1 MSKAFLFPYLGILCC
16 AVGTLFISGCSDA
29 KKFDANQTAPESK
42 DSKAPK
48 RDKVI
53 LQLNWY
59 PEAEHGGFYA
69 AKVHGLYE
77 AKNLDVEIRPGGKT
91 TVVPQELTLG
101 RIQFG
106 VANADDVV
114 LAREQSAPLVALM
127 APLQIGPRCI
137 MVREDS
143 GISSFED
150 LENITLQIDP
160 SRPYVPFMKSKGLL
174 SKGVKTVPYFGS
186 VAQLV
191 ADKRTAQQ
199 AYSFSEPLMAEQA
212 GVKVKT
218 LMMSDIGYNPYASL
232 LIASEDFV
240 SKNEDITKRM
250 VVASVQGWQKYL
262 ESPEETNKYILSQN
276 QQGMTAEALSF
287 GVTNLKP
294 LCLPEGFDRSNLGAM
309 SSERWQTL
317 VEQLASLEEMK
328 MTPGKVKPEE
338 CFNAKFL
345 EPAVAVQIK

>member
-1 MSKAFLFPYLGILCC
+1 MLKDSRVFPRYILVF
-16 AVGTLFISGCSDA
+16 AVSAISIAGCSDS
-29 KKFDANQTAPESK
+29 KKVALDSANGSSSSPS
-42 DSKAPK
+42 
-48 RDKVI
+48 RDKVV
-53 LQLNWY
+53 LLLNWY

-77 AKNLDVEIRPGGKT
+77 AQNLDVEIRAGGKT

-143 GISSFED
+143 GISSFEE

-160 SRPYVPFMKSKGLL
+160 SRPYVPFMKSKGLIG
-174 SKGVKTVPYFGS
+174 KDVKTVPYFGS

-212 GVKVKT
+212 GIKVKT

-232 LIASEDFV
+232 LIASDDYIT
-240 SKNEDITKRM
+240 KNEDITKRM
-250 VVASVQGWQKYL
+250 VAASVQGWQKYL
-262 ESPEETNKYILSQN
+262 ESPEETNKFILSQN
-276 QQGMTAEALSF
+276 QQGMTAEALSY
-287 GVTNLKP
+287 GVANLKP
-294 LCLPEGFDRSNLGAM
+294 LCIPEGFDPANLGAM
-309 SSERWQTL
+309 SDERWTTL
-317 VEQLASLEEMK
+317 VDQLKSLQMISE
-328 MTPGKVKPEE
+328 KVKPAD
-338 CFNAKFL
+338 CYNIQFL
-345 EPAVAVQIK
+345 TPSIVDATK

>member
-1 MSKAFLFPYLGILCC
+1 MPKAFLSVRLCF
-16 AVGTLFISGCSDA
+16 LFCGFNAFLLAGCSDI
-29 KKFDANQTAPESK
+29 KNPSDESGL
-42 DSKAPK
+42 SGNATGPK
-48 RDKVI
+48 RDKVV
-53 LQLNWY
+53 LLLNWY

-77 AKNLDVEIRPGGKT
+77 AQNLDVEIQPGGKT

-114 LAREQSAPLVALM
+114 LARSQSAPLVALM

-150 LENITLQIDP
+150 LEDITLQIDP
-160 SRPYVPFMKSKGLL
+160 SRPYVPYMKSKGLL

-212 GVKVKT
+212 GLKVKT
-218 LMMSDIGYNPYASL
+218 LMMSEIGYNPYASL
-232 LIASEDFV
+232 LIASEEYV
-240 SKNEDITKRM
+240 SKNEDITRRM
-250 VVASVQGWQKYL
+250 VEASVKGWQKYL
-262 ESPEETNKYILSQN
+262 DSPEDTNKYILSQN
-276 QQGMTAEALSF
+276 QQGMTAEALSY

-294 LCLPEGFDRSNLGAM
+294 LCIPEGFDPSNLGSM
-309 SSERWQTL
+309 SGDRWKTL
-317 VEQLASLEEMK
+317 VEQLRSLDMISS
-328 MTPGKVKPEE
+328 TVKPEE
-338 CFNAKFL
+338 CFNVSFL
-345 EPAVAVQIK
+345 VRVASQQPK

>member
-1 MSKAFLFPYLGILCC
+1 MLSISRFFPRWFLVFALS
-16 AVGTLFISGCSDA
+16 AISIPGCSDA
-29 KKFDANQTAPESK
+29 KKAAS
-42 DSKAPK
+42 DSDVRKSDSPT
-48 RDKVI
+48 RDKVV
-53 LQLNWY
+53 LLLNWY

-77 AKNLDVEIRPGGKT
+77 AQNLDVEIRAGGKT

-143 GISSFED
+143 GISSFEQ
-150 LENITLQIDP
+150 LEDITLQIDP

-174 SKGVKTVPYFGS
+174 EKDVKTVPYFGS

-240 SKNEDITKRM
+240 RKNEDITKRM
-250 VVASVQGWQKYL
+250 VAASVQGWQKYL
-262 ESPEETNKYILSQN
+262 QSPEETNKYILSQN
-276 QQGMTAEALSF
+276 QQGMTAEALAY
-287 GVTNLKP
+287 GVSNLKP
-294 LCLPEGFDRSNLGAM
+294 LCIPEGFDPANLGAM
-309 SSERWQTL
+309 SGERWATL
-317 VEQLASLEEMK
+317 VDQLTSLK
-328 MTPGKVKPEE
+328 MITGKVKAED
-338 CFNAKFL
+338 CYNTKFL
-345 EPAVAVQIK
+345 APAVGDSTK

>member
-16 AVGTLFISGCSDA
+16 AVGTLLISGCSDA

-276 QQGMTAEALSF
+276 QQGMTAEALSY

-294 LCLPEGFDRSNLGAM
+294 LCLPEGFDPSNLGAM

-317 VEQLASLEEMK
+317 VEQLASLKEMK

-345 EPAVAVQIK
+345 EPAVAVQTN